1 LRYTKPGGRVSFGC
15 RRKNLDSKKPEIE
28 ICVYDTGVGIPEG
41 ELSAIFEEFH
51 QLDNQIT
58 EETKGVGLGLSIA
71 KRISQI
77 LDHSIGIKSN
87 LGKGS
92 LFSLTVPLASD
103 QKLHPTPSAQQQTAA
118 PSLSLPIAGLDILC
132 IDNDEDILDGMT
144 ALLERWSCKAHCAK
158 SLESALESIESQNYK
173 PDVMLVD
180 YNLGRSSDNGLVLLK
195 QLQKQL
201 PSSPPGVLITAD
213 VSETVM
219 QEAKDLGFEYLR
231 KPVNPVILRK
241 LLMKLTR

>member
-1 LRYTKPGGRVSFGC
+1 
-15 RRKNLDSKKPEIE
+15 
-28 ICVYDTGVGIPEG
+28 VYDTGVGIPEG

-77 LDHSIGIKSN
+77 LVHQISIKSN
-87 LGKGS
+87 LGRGS
-92 LFSLTVPLASD
+92 LFSLTVPLAQD
-103 QKLHPTPSAQQQTAA
+103 QKLEPITPTTPLSAAA
-118 PSLSLPIAGLDILC
+118 SLSLPIAGLNVLC
-132 IDNDEDILDGMT
+132 IDNDPDILDGMS
-144 ALLERWSCKAHCAK
+144 ALLERWSCTAYCSLTLEAALDSIKAH
-158 SLESALESIESQNYK
+158 NYT

-180 YNLGRSSDNGLVLLK
+180 YNLGRSSDNGLVLLQK
-195 QLQKQL
+195 LQKQL
-201 PSSPPGVLITAD
+201 PSKPPAVLITAD